1 MSIDSFL
8 FSFQL
13 SDHQDPVIGDCDA
26 VQGPC
31 PFAQIGCS
39 KTEVH
44 EISIV
49 IIIYLSSLTPW
60 FPYELFLV
68 PCS

>member
-1 MSIDSFL
+1 MSINSCL

-44 EISIV
+44 EIY
-49 IIIYLSSLTPW
+49 IYDNYLL
-60 FPYELFLV
+60 ELLNSLV
-68 PCS
+68 PI

>member
-1 MSIDSFL
+1 MSWPGQVYPSTLTPL
-8 FSFQL
+8 FMFQL

-44 EISIV
+44 DIRD
-49 IIIYLSSLTPW
+49 SSLIPNP
-60 FPYELFLV
+60 FF
-68 PCS
+68 CFFR

>member
-1 MSIDSFL
+1 MSSNSFL

-44 EISIV
+44 EISIYDN
-49 IIIYLSSLTPW
+49 YLLERVNS
-60 FPYELFLV
+60 LV
-68 PCS
+68 PI